1 MGRRTGN
8 LGEDKTHTL
17 AILPSTHVTLT
28 RAYQGK
34 RVVRSSLLQ
43 KEDKRAFCVSVI
55 GLIVAKRKRVESVT
69 WKTLGVSRSMVVKWN
84 LQDEGSRWD

>member
-1 MGRRTGN
+1 MGRRTSN

-28 RAYQGK
+28 RACQGK

-43 KEDKRAFCVSVI
+43 KGQKSF
-55 GLIVAKRKRVESVT
+55 LRVRDRIDCREKKAGGISDLENT
-69 WKTLGVSRSMVVKWN
+69 WCFAMY
-84 LQDEGSRWD
+84 GS